1 MNYYRK
7 TSIIVLIIVCSFG
20 AISFTWFGGR
30 PFLAGNDTILHL
42 NLETID
48 EYFYA
53 CSLNS
58 VYGGADVSKFSF
70 LLPLG
75 ALLKL
80 CSFFG
85 LPFSPS
91 IFQKLLVYILFT
103 FSGISAYFLFT
114 TLRPE
119 SSFFARLFA
128 SSVYMFNFYFMWLWL
143 SVSYV
148 SIVYV
153 FFPLILAQYIR
164 GIEGEK
170 GLSYMVVTALVWT
183 VTVTPGY
190 GKPFVVTNWLVVLS
204 FLVFYVM
211 TIRNRV
217 RARRAVCRTLW
228 LGGIW
233 FALNMLWIIPLF
245 SSFHGELWRHAIE
258 GVSSWVLFRC
268 NSVSI
273 VDGMRF
279 MGYYGLTGVHEGSPL
294 FPWYGVYDSPLF
306 VAVSF
311 LVPILAFSS
320 FILNKRDKRLIYFG
334 VLTSVFLFFVK
345 GPNPPLGFVNTFLF
359 SHFNLS
365 FIFRSSYQR
374 FMGYVVL
381 GSAILIASTIDELSK
396 LGARVKNGLLNGFR
410 GLSIALLFVCLVGIL
425 PHPLWTGSL
434 YDQSG
439 VIPAKRVE
447 IPNYYYDAAEWLD
460 AREGDFNVL
469 PLPFPSQH
477 KIIFSW
483 DGGEDGYLA
492 KYPFLL
498 LSSKQ
503 FITND
508 FGDRTGSTLS
518 RLIISGAIE
527 DSSVLNVF
535 NVRYI
540 VFHRDTNWMYYG
552 ETPNT
557 LRQIQAS
564 LNSINGLILER
575 SFGEIDI
582 YRNTLWR
589 PNRAFSLSYNSLG
602 DLALKLGTEEGFV
615 YFRDDFEGGSLSKWT
630 YVEGD
635 WQIVAEGKSGGFS
648 VKGEDNSSL
657 GGPFLG
663 LAEYEDR
670 EVGVKRLTTVGWFR
684 FGEDTLG
691 HFPFWLRVEGGET
704 FYPVIAEGDGHFSFC
719 DGQRTSNFPV
729 DRCYDPDEWYRIEVE
744 YDIDQGRYWVW
755 IDDELVTPSGLSIC
769 LYESGRV
776 VSSDENFTV
785 VRSIAGRGGEVGAT
799 MWIDD
804 VEIWD
809 QESENLVS
817 RYALAADQVVGGE
830 SVELDEVNPT
840 FYRMSIQSTQPF
852 ILVFN
857 EGYDQGWVADVN
869 GEEYKPFNV
878 FGFANGYLIV
888 ETGDLEIT
896 IEYEPQ
902 KWFYYGSMM
911 SAITFIACLI
921 YLTYNW
927 TRSKVVWKRIRT
939 ALRYHGA
946 R

>member
-7 TSIIVLIIVCSFG
+7 TSIIVLIIISSFG

-42 NLETID
+42 TLETID

-53 CSLNS
+53 CPLNS

-75 ALLKL
+75 SLLKL
-80 CSFFG
+80 YSFLD

-91 IFQKLLVYILFT
+91 MFQKLLIYILFT

-114 TLRPE
+114 TLRPK
-119 SSFFARLFA
+119 SSFSARLFA
-128 SSVYMFNFYFMWLWL
+128 SSLYMFNFYFMWLWV
-143 SVSYV
+143 SVSYL

-153 FFPLILAQYIR
+153 FFPLVLALYIK

-170 GLSYMVVTALVWT
+170 GLSYIVITALVWT

-190 GKPFVVTNWLVVLS
+190 GKPFVVTNWLVILS
-204 FLVFYVM
+204 FLIFYVI
-211 TIRNRV
+211 TIRDRV
-217 RARRAVCRTLW
+217 RARRALYLTFCLA
-228 LGGIW
+228 GIW

-245 SSFHGELWRHAIE
+245 SSFHEELWRHAIQ
-258 GVSSWVLFRC
+258 GVSSWALFRC

-273 VDGMRF
+273 VDGLRF
-279 MGYYGLTGVHEGSPL
+279 MGYYGLMGIHEGSPL
-294 FPWYGVYDSPLF
+294 FPWYGVYYSPLF

-334 VLTSVFLFFVK
+334 ILTSVFLFFVK

-381 GSAILIASTIDELSK
+381 GSTILIASTIDELSK
-396 LGARVKNGLLNGFR
+396 LRARARKRLLNNFK
-410 GLSIALLFVCLVGIL
+410 GLSIALLFVCLIGIL

-439 VIPAKRVE
+439 VIPARRVE
-447 IPNYYYDAAEWLD
+447 IPNYYYEADKWLD
-460 AREGDFNVL
+460 IQEGDFNIL
-469 PLPFPSQH
+469 PLPFPTQH

-483 DGGEDGYLA
+483 DRGKDGYLA

-498 LSSKQ
+498 LSSKH

-518 RLIISGAIE
+518 RLIISGAIKN
-527 DSSVLNVF
+527 SSVLNIF
-535 NVRYI
+535 NVKYI
-540 VFHRDTNWMYYG
+540 VFHRDTNWIYYG
-552 ETPNT
+552 ETPNIP
-557 LRQIQAS
+557 RQIQAS

-575 SFGEIDI
+575 SFEEIDI
-582 YRNTLWR
+582 YRNTRWR
-589 PNRAFSLSYNSLG
+589 STSAFSLSHQLLG
-602 DLALKLGTEEGFV
+602 NLALKLGTKESFM
-615 YFRDDFEGGSLSKWT
+615 YFRDDFEHGSLSKWT
-630 YVEGD
+630 YTEGD
-635 WQIVAEGKSGGFS
+635 WQIVSESKSGSFS
-648 VKGEDNSSL
+648 VKGKDNSSHVAPL
-657 GGPFLG
+657 LS
-663 LAEYEDR
+663 LAKYEDR
-670 EVGVKRLTTVGWFR
+670 KIGVKKLTTAAWFK
-684 FGEDTLG
+684 FGENTVA

-704 FYPVIAEGDGHFSFC
+704 FYPVIAEKDGHFSFC
-719 DGQRTSNFPV
+719 DGRRTGNFPI
-729 DRCYDPDEWYRIEVE
+729 DKCYDPNKWYKIKIK

-755 IDDELVTPSGLSIC
+755 IDSELITPTGLPIC
-769 LYESGRV
+769 LYESGQA
-776 VSSDENFTV
+776 VSSHENFTV
-785 VRSIAGRGGEVGAT
+785 IRSIAGREGEVGAT

-804 VEIWD
+804 VRIWD
-809 QESENLVS
+809 QESEELIS
-817 RYALAADQVVGGE
+817 RYTLATDQIVSSK
-830 SVELDEVNPT
+830 SVELDKVNPT
-840 FYRMSIQSTQPF
+840 FYTMNIQSTQPF

-857 EGYDQGWVADVN
+857 EGYDQGWIADVN
-869 GEEYKPFNV
+869 GEEYKPFNA
-878 FGFANGYLIV
+878 FGFANGYLIN
-888 ETGDLEIT
+888 ETGDLRIG

-902 KWFYYGSMM
+902 KWFYYGSII
-911 SAITFIACLI
+911 SATTFLACFA

-927 TRSKVVWKRIRT
+927 TRNKVIWKRIKT
-939 ALRYHGA
+939 TLKYHGA
-946 R
+946 H